1 MTVGVLGATGLV
13 GRHVVEAL
21 SAGGTP
27 RIVATYHV
35 RAAYEAA
42 NTVWVKVDLGDPE
55 QASRALQGVDTA
67 IVCAGQLSTTAVLSR
82 DPTGSVLSTLRILTN
97 VLQAAARQ
105 RLRRVVLLSSCTGY
119 PALSRPAVEADME
132 QGVPPDQWFGVG
144 AMHRYVEQQVRWY
157 VERLGL
163 IGSAAILRPTLVYG
177 PYDDFASETGHFV
190 PAMIRRV
197 VERVRPIEIWGD
209 GTQAR
214 NLLHAGDLAAAVVAV
229 LKERSTRFE
238 VFNVASPRD
247 ATVNEVVSELVA
259 LDGFADAVVT
269 RDPARGGGP
278 AALRVSAAALIA
290 STGWQAGFDLRAGL
304 ENVLLWYRRMRA

>member
-27 RIVATYHV
+27 RIVATHHV

-247 ATVNEVVSELVA
+247 ATVNEVISELVA

>member
-1 MTVGVLGATGLV
+1 M
-13 GRHVVEAL
+13 
-21 SAGGTP
+21 
-27 RIVATYHV
+27 
-35 RAAYEAA
+35 
-42 NTVWVKVDLGDPE
+42 
-55 QASRALQGVDTA
+55 
-67 IVCAGQLSTTAVLSR
+67 
-82 DPTGSVLSTLRILTN
+82 
-97 VLQAAARQ
+97 
-105 RLRRVVLLSSCTGY
+105 
-119 PALSRPAVEADME
+119 SRPAVEADME

-144 AMHRYVEQQVRWY
+144 AMHRYVEQQLRWY

-209 GTQAR
+209 GTQTR

-247 ATVNEVVSELVA
+247 ATVNEVVSELIE

-278 AALRVSAAALIA
+278 GALRVSAAALIA
-290 STGWQAGFDLRAGL
+290 STGWQTGFDLRAGL
-304 ENVLLWYRRMRA
+304 ENVLLWYRRIRA